1 MSETAQISMQ
11 DASVS
16 LDQGIFHRIDTDGED
31 YLPPS
36 SSRFVRSRLRDFD
49 AENVSHSIS
58 LKTIQSGT
66 ELFRIHD
73 RDFVLTPDT
82 VLLVGIDTPFRL
94 TVRDGDIV
102 EGVCL
107 QFAPQT
113 LMQQFNIDRRALPRD
128 VVFRLPRGAILGGL
142 PNALLDGTVTM
153 TDEIFLKLQARTYRT
168 LRRLSLC
175 AKRLSVTGQAKR
187 EDIISRLE
195 AARYFLSS
203 KASEAVTV
211 DEAGRHCGL
220 SSAQFARYFRDAYQC
235 TPAVYH
241 RAIRLGW
248 LRSVLTVTELTPR
261 EAAERG
267 GFSDYPTFSKA
278 FKRTFGYSP
287 SDVVRQRS

>member
-1 MSETAQISMQ
+1 M
-11 DASVS
+11 
-16 LDQGIFHRIDTDGED
+16 DQGIFQRIATDGED
-31 YLPPS
+31 YQPPS
-36 SSRFVRSRLRDFD
+36 TSRYLQLRLSDIET
-49 AENVSHSIS
+49 ENVSHSIS
-58 LKTIQSGT
+58 LKTIKSGV
-66 ELFRIHD
+66 EHFRIHG

-94 TVRDGDIV
+94 SVREGDTV

-113 LMQQFNIDRRALPRD
+113 LMEQFKIERHALPRD
-128 VVFRLPRGAILGGL
+128 VVFRMPRAAILGGL
-142 PNALLDGTVTM
+142 PDALLDGTVTM
-153 TDEIFLKLQARTYRT
+153 TDELFLKLQARTYRT
-168 LRRLSLC
+168 LRRLSMC
-175 AKRLSVTGQAKR
+175 AKRLSVAGQAKR

-203 KASEAVTV
+203 KASEAVSV
-211 DEAGRHCGL
+211 DEAARHCGL

-267 GFSDYPTFSKA
+267 GFTDYPTFSKA
-278 FKRTFGYSP
+278 FKRAFGCSP
-287 SDVVRQRS
+287 SDVVKQRS

>member
-11 DASVS
+11 KASVNP
-16 LDQGIFHRIDTDGED
+16 DQGVFHRIDTDGED
-31 YLPPS
+31 YVPPS
-36 SSRFVRSRLRDFD
+36 SSRYVRSRLSDIE
-49 AENVSHSIS
+49 AENVSQSIS
-58 LKTIQSGT
+58 LKTIRSGV
-66 ELFRIHD
+66 EHYRIHE

-94 TVRDGDIV
+94 TVREGDIV
-102 EGVCL
+102 EGICL

-113 LMQQFNIDRRALPRD
+113 LKQQFAIERQAVPRD
-128 VVFRLPRGAILGGL
+128 VVFRLPRGAVLGGL
-142 PNALLDGTVTM
+142 PNALLDGTITM
-153 TDEIFLKLQARTYRT
+153 TDEIFLKLQARAYRT
-168 LRRLSLC
+168 LRRLSMC

-287 SDVVRQRS
+287 SDVVKQRG